1 MIADST
7 PKTLADIRT
16 SNGTAIQAR
25 LTETPVHIMLHTPQ
39 VLCQVIVNADH
50 RKTRGELVGR
60 RDA

>member
-1 MIADST
+1 MIDDST
-7 PKTLADIRT
+7 RKTLIDIRT
-16 SNGTAIQAR
+16 SNGTAIPAR
-25 LTETPVHIMLHTPQ
+25 LTETPVRIVLHTPQ